1 MVGDNLWI
9 SVDDLLVK
17 VGGCWRSK
25 TPRFLPTVC
34 TQGYAQ
40 LKEGVVDRKAVLNC
54 GFISYPQ
61 LLPLVTTNSSID
73 LQQVVREPFA
83 FHRDKNELG
92 L

>member
-1 MVGDNLWI
+1 
-9 SVDDLLVK
+9 
-17 VGGCWRSK
+17 
-25 TPRFLPTVC
+25 
-34 TQGYAQ
+34 
-40 LKEGVVDRKAVLNC
+40 VDRKAVLNC

-73 LQQVVREPFA
+73 IQQVVREPFA